1 MSMMR
6 FPENATVVVV
16 HGAWA
21 DGSSWQAIVR
31 PLEDRGLKVIAAP
44 IPLTSLSDDAAALKR
59 SIARTQ
65 GPVIVAGHA
74 YAGAV
79 IATVNDERVKALVYI
94 AALAPDE
101 GETVAQVFHRDEPHP
116 QAPKLA
122 PDAEG
127 FIWMPE
133 EGFKNAFSQ
142 HATAEQ
148 IALSAA
154 VQRPISVKCLQ
165 EPALKPAWRSKSS
178 WFLIAEEDR
187 MINPKTQ
194 HFMAE
199 RMAAKVRVHPV
210 DHTPLLTAPEVVV
223 DIIVEAARETL
234 PS

>member
-1 MSMMR
+1 V
-6 FPENATVVVV
+6 PVNGNITVVAV

-21 DGSSWQAIVR
+21 DGSSWKDVILR
-31 PLEDRGLKVIAAP
+31 LEREGLRVIAAP
-44 IPLTSLSDDAAALKR
+44 IPLTSLGDDASALRRAVSRTKGPLILAA
-59 SIARTQ
+59 
-65 GPVIVAGHA
+65 HA

-194 HFMAE
+194 HFMAA
-199 RMAAKVRVHPV
+199 RMGATTRSLSV
-210 DHTPLLTAPEVVV
+210 DHTPLLSAPEKVV
-223 DIIVEAARETL
+223 DIILEAKRGV
-234 PS
+234 SS

>member
-1 MSMMR
+1 MTI
-6 FPENATVVVV
+6 NGNTTVVAV

-21 DGSSWQAIVR
+21 DGSSWKDVILR
-31 PLEDRGLKVIAAP
+31 LEREGLRVIAAP
-44 IPLTSLSDDAAALKR
+44 IPLTSLADDAAALKR
-59 SIARTQ
+59 AVSRTK
-65 GPVIVAGHA
+65 GPLILAAHA

-79 IATVNDERVKALVYI
+79 IAAVNDERVKALVYI

-122 PDAEG
+122 PDTEG
-127 FIWMPE
+127 FIWMPD

-165 EPALKPAWRSKSS
+165 EPALKPAWRSKPS

-194 HFMAE
+194 HFMAK
-199 RMAAKVRVHPV
+199 RMGATTRSFAV
-210 DHTPLLTAPEVVV
+210 DHTPLISAPEKVV
-223 DIIVEAARETL
+223 DIIQEAKQTV
-234 PS
+234 ST